1 MTKGLSVVWSW
12 WKKPNTNH
20 GKRDANPHE
29 GIPRTSHAPK
39 WASPTAGRQPRA
51 LKKLNSPVVG
61 LFPDV
66 ENVQWEHRYRHLPTT
81 ELPMSARRDGMNSD
95 EVPNPQQKR
104 QSPTRKKTV
113 SRPVRICH
121 APAWQNTFQVPG
133 CCRRHSTSLWAT
145 GGCSQN
151 TVVGRS
157 AGDGCNV
164 SAKARSVTASTGQM
178 DGVAANLFFEF
189 SH

>member
-61 LFPDV
+61 LFSDV
-66 ENVQWEHRYRHLPTT
+66 TNVQWEHRYRHLPTT

-95 EVPNPQQKR
+95 EVPSPQQKEAVTNKEKNGEQTR
-104 QSPTRKKTV
+104 QDLPCSSLAKHFPGPRLL
-113 SRPVRICH
+113 P
-121 APAWQNTFQVPG
+121 PALHQFVGNRWMLAKHSGWPLG
-133 CCRRHSTSLWAT
+133 WRRV
-145 GGCSQN
+145 QR
-151 TVVGRS
+151 VGES
-157 AGDGCNV
+157 EVC
-164 SAKARSVTASTGQM
+164 
-178 DGVAANLFFEF
+178 DGVHRTDGWRRSKLVL
-189 SH
+189 